1 MDIKS
6 MKSKVFAQLIVLFL
20 ITQILGLAVGFQL
33 IPQEEVRAHLVSE
46 DPEDVANPIALI
58 AYILVMT
65 GVLLLIIHF
74 ITGRLLYWLLK
85 GLETLAVL
93 GTSIIVFG
101 SFFNA
106 LITIILSLGLV
117 VSRIIWKKHV
127 LLRNISSTIAVAG
140 VGALIGVSFGILP
153 VVVFIILLSVYDLI
167 AVFKTKHMVT
177 LAKGVTQKN
186 LAFTFALPTKEH
198 TFELG
203 TGDMV
208 IPLTFAVS
216 VLNATKVSL
225 PLEMRLIP
233 AAVILIASLAGL
245 IWTINFSAKK
255 IGRALPALPPQTVL
269 MVLAYALVY
278 ATGYF
283 F

>member
-1 MDIKS
+1 
-6 MKSKVFAQLIVLFL
+6 
-20 ITQILGLAVGFQL
+20 
-33 IPQEEVRAHLVSE
+33 
-46 DPEDVANPIALI
+46 
-58 AYILVMT
+58 
-65 GVLLLIIHF
+65 
-74 ITGRLLYWLLK
+74 
-85 GLETLAVL
+85 
-93 GTSIIVFG
+93 
-101 SFFNA
+101 
-106 LITIILSLGLV
+106 
-117 VSRIIWKKHV
+117 
-127 LLRNISSTIAVAG
+127 
-140 VGALIGVSFGILP
+140 
-153 VVVFIILLSVYDLI
+153 
-167 AVFKTKHMVT
+167 MVT
-177 LAKGVTQKN
+177 LAKGVTKKN

-225 PLEMRLIP
+225 PLELRLIP
-233 AAVILIASLAGL
+233 ALIILLASLTGL